1 MIDVKRSLFG
11 LRLNQFALCVVSR
24 WIILL
29 TTERH
34 CIIVTADRFA
44 SNIQIFNMAR
54 SGKKPK
60 PESSASSSAS
70 AAAPHQPKG
79 HLALVLGTTAATA
92 GVGAQAEGR
101 DLGGGGRRPPASSPA
116 GFASPRR
123 AMGATTRRQLIQVRH
138 PIFFLLFGDGRSECG
153 RHHC

>member
-1 MIDVKRSLFG
+1 MIDVSRSLFG

-70 AAAPHQPKG
+70 DSD
-79 HLALVLGTTAATA
+79 
-92 GVGAQAEGR
+92 E
-101 DLGGGGRRPPASSPA
+101 DASS
-116 GFASPRR
+116 
-123 AMGATTRRQLIQVRH
+123 
-138 PIFFLLFGDGRSECG
+138 SEQIPKKSKKE
-153 RHHC
+153 

>member
-1 MIDVKRSLFG
+1 MHIPPGRDMHQTGHSYPHRLEVLIMWRILYVYIYDRCEEVPVLFG

-70 AAAPHQPKG
+70 DSD
-79 HLALVLGTTAATA
+79 
-92 GVGAQAEGR
+92 E
-101 DLGGGGRRPPASSPA
+101 DASSSGQIPKK
-116 GFASPRR
+116 SKK
-123 AMGATTRRQLIQVRH
+123 
-138 PIFFLLFGDGRSECG
+138 E
-153 RHHC
+153 